1 MQWPMDTST
10 SDTTP
15 SGATG
20 GTGRRQKLAR
30 LCQRAGLLPGL
41 GRLRDL
47 LREDLRILAYHRVLE
62 SIEPP
67 GFHFDLD
74 LVSASAECFRA
85 QMTLIRRRFHPL
97 RFDDLIAHLDAGRRL
112 PPRAVL
118 VTFDDG
124 YDDNYRVAFPILR
137 ELDLSAM
144 FFVSTGHVDSG
155 QPYAFDWLVHMLCTT
170 RSTRLDAPELGI
182 EWNLPSAIEGRRSLA
197 ATLLD
202 RIKALDDA
210 AQSAFIARLEREW
223 GLSRRIGHAD
233 CRPMSWD
240 QLREMQRGGMEIGS
254 HGVDHRMLAK
264 LPADRLAAEVNE
276 SKAALERELGV
287 PAQVLSYPVGG
298 ADAFDPGVVSSVRA
312 AGFRLGCSYIA
323 GTSVLR
329 PESCY
334 ELRRLPVE
342 RDMDLAWFEAMLTLP
357 EVFGYTSRTHTR

>member
-1 MQWPMDTST
+1 MDTGDST
-10 SDTTP
+10 PT
-15 SGATG
+15 GATG
-20 GTGRRQKLAR
+20 GMGRRQKLAR

-47 LREDLRILAYHRVLE
+47 VREDLRILAYHRVLE
-62 SIEPP
+62 SIESP
-67 GFHFDLD
+67 GFYFDLD
-74 LVSASAECFRA
+74 LVSASAERFRA

-97 RFDDLIAHLDAGRRL
+97 RFEELIACLDKGRRP

-144 FFVSTGHVDSG
+144 FFVSTGHVNSG
-155 QPYAFDWLVHMLCTT
+155 LPYAFDWLVHMLCTT
-170 RSTRLDAPELGI
+170 PATRFDAPELGLDGS
-182 EWNLPSAIEGRRSLA
+182 LPASIAERRVLA
-197 ATLLD
+197 ATVLD

-223 GLSRRIGHAD
+223 GLRRSSGHAD

-264 LPADRLAAEVNE
+264 LPVDRLATEVNE
-276 SKAALERELGV
+276 SKAMIERELGV
-287 PAQVLSYPVGG
+287 PAQAMSYPVGG
-298 ADAFDPGVVSSVRA
+298 ADAFDAGVIAAVRS
-312 AGFRLGCSYIA
+312 AGFRLACSYIA
-323 GTSVLR
+323 GTSALR
-329 PESCY
+329 SESCHA
-334 ELRRLPVE
+334 LRRLPVE
-342 RDMDLAWFEAMLTLP
+342 RDMDSAWFEAMLTLP
-357 EVFGYTSRTHTR
+357 EVFGYTSRAHTR